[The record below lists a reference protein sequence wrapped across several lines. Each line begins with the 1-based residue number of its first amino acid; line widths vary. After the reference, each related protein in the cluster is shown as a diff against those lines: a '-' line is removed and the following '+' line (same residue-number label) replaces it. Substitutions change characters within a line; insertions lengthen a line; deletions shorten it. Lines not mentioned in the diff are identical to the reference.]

1 MIARIFIYLL
11 LFIVLPD
18 IYLDRRFLR
27 KRTRYLWWQ
36 RVLWWL
42 PGAFMFVYTIVLAA
56 SRNFAPD
63 SIAILYIYLLLL
75 GVLIT
80 PKFIFALCSFLGWAH
95 CRYHHTRNNWGNL
108 VGLILALAVDVAIIY
123 GGTLGFRKLEIR
135 YEDYYSDDLPAAF
148 DGYKIVQFSDAH
160 VGTYGSI
167 YANVLTKAVD
177 LINEQQ
183 ADIAVFTGDLQNMEP
198 KELYPFMQTLSS
210 VTAKDGVFSVPGN
223 HDYSGYIDAPSAIKV
238 ANERELISLE
248 RQMGWDLLLN
258 EHRVIR
264 RGNDSIVIAGMENDG
279 GKRFPQKGDINK
291 TLAGVSDGAFIVML
305 EHDPSSWRKKI
316 LPQSKAQ
323 LTLSGHTHAGQIDI
337 FGLSPA
343 ALSYKEWFGM
353 YNESGRALNVSA
365 GMGGFIP
372 FRLGVSN
379 EIVVITLHATR

>member
-1 MIARIFIYLL
+1 MIARIFVYLL
-11 LFIVLPD
+11 LFITLPD
-18 IYLDRRFLR
+18 LYLDRRFLK

-42 PGAFMFVYTIVLAA
+42 PGAFMFAYTIFLAT

-63 SIAILYIYLLLL
+63 TLALLHIYLLLL

-108 VGLILALAVDVAIIY
+108 VGLVLALAVDVAVIY
-123 GGTLGFRKLEIR
+123 GGTLGFRKLDIR
-135 YEDYYSDDLPAAF
+135 HEDYYSSELPAAF

-160 VGTYGSI
+160 VGTYGTV
-167 YANVLTKAVD
+167 YANVLEKAID
-177 LINEQQ
+177 LINAQD
-183 ADIAVFTGDLQNMEP
+183 ADMAVFTGDLQNMEP
-198 KELYPFMQTLSS
+198 KELYPFMQTLSR
-210 VTAKDGVFSVPGN
+210 VTSKDGVFSVLGN
-223 HDYSGYIDAPSAIKV
+223 HDYSGYIDAPSAVKV
-238 ANERELISLE
+238 ANERELISLQ

-279 GKRFPQKGDINK
+279 GKRFPQKGDVK
-291 TLAGVSDGAFIVML
+291 KSLAGVKSNAFVIML

-323 LTLSGHTHAGQIDI
+323 LTLSGHTHAGQLEV

-343 ALSYKEWFGM
+343 AFNYKEWFGM
-353 YNESGRALNVSA
+353 YYDGERALNVSA
-365 GMGGFIP
+365 GMGGFVP
-372 FRLGVSN
+372 FRLGASN
-379 EIVVITLHATR
+379 EIVVITLHKK